1 MFMGEYNH
9 TIDAKGRLI
18 VPAKFR
24 EQLGEAFVI
33 TNGNDG
39 CLNIYTEEDWET
51 FLEKLQLLPT
61 SNGDIR
67 KIRRMLVA
75 QAETVELDKQGRIL
89 VPTALRERAGLN
101 KDVVLAGNIEKI
113 EVWDKDRWEAEIASD
128 DIDDITER
136 MADLG
141 VSI

>member
-39 CLNIYTEEDWET
+39 CLNIYTNEDWEA
-51 FLEKLQLLPT
+51 FLEKLSLLPNNRDKREIVRAFV
-61 SNGDIR
+61 SKAN
-67 KIRRMLVA
+67 
-75 QAETVELDKQGRIL
+75 TVEVDKQGRIL
-89 VPTALRERAGLN
+89 VSPALREHAGLE
-101 KDVVLAGNIEKI
+101 KDVVLAGVIDKI
-113 EVWDKDRWEAEIASD
+113 EVWDKDRWEAQAGEG
-128 DIDDITER
+128 DIDDIAER
-136 MADLG
+136 LADLG
-141 VSI
+141 LNI

>member
-1 MFMGEYNH
+1 MGEYNH

-75 QAETVELDKQGRIL
+75 QAKAKNLTIITRDTIIPKYDMF
-89 VPTALRERAGLN
+89 N
-101 KDVVLAGNIEKI
+101 KRKI
-113 EVWDKDRWEAEIASD
+113 
-128 DIDDITER
+128 
-136 MADLG
+136 
-141 VSI
+141 